1 MKAVLLHGL
10 GQTARDWRA
19 VMDRIPALEMEC
31 PELSSL
37 AEDGAVYSDLLAGL
51 ERRCAEL
58 PAPFCLCGLSL
69 GAMLALDYA
78 VRHGERVASLILIG
92 AQVRVPTRL
101 VDFQNLVF
109 RCMPKRA
116 FASMGLSKDGAIRLT
131 RSMRCSTSARSWAG
145 SRARRPSS
153 AGRGTERTAGRR
165 RNCRGS
171 CRTRSCASSRARG
184 TRSTGMRLRRSRRC
198 STKRWL
204 ERTARQPA

>member
-37 AEDGAVYSDLLAGL
+37 AEDGAVYSDLLASL
-51 ERRCAEL
+51 ERRCGEL

-116 FASMGLSKDGAIRLT
+116 FASMGLSKDGAIRLA
-131 RSMRCSTSARSWAG
+131 RSMRSLDFSAKLGGIACPAAVVCGERDRANRGAAEELQRLLPNAELRIIPGAG
-145 SRARRPSS
+145 HEVNRDAPE
-153 AGRGTERTAGRR
+153 ALAALLNEKMA
-165 RNCRGS
+165 
-171 CRTRSCASSRARG
+171 
-184 TRSTGMRLRRSRRC
+184 
-198 STKRWL
+198 
-204 ERTARQPA
+204 

>member
-31 PELSSL
+31 LELSSL

-78 VRHGERVASLILIG
+78 VRHGERVALLILIG

-131 RSMRCSTSARSWAG
+131 RSMRSLDFSAKLGGIACPAAVVCGERDRANRGAAEELQRLLPNAELRIIPGAG
-145 SRARRPSS
+145 HEVNRDAPE
-153 AGRGTERTAGRR
+153 ALAALLNEKMA
-165 RNCRGS
+165 
-171 CRTRSCASSRARG
+171 
-184 TRSTGMRLRRSRRC
+184 
-198 STKRWL
+198 
-204 ERTARQPA
+204 

>member
-31 PELSSL
+31 PELTSL
-37 AEDGAVYSDLLAGL
+37 AEDGAVYSDLLASL
-51 ERRCAEL
+51 ERRCGEL

-116 FASMGLSKDGAIRLT
+116 FAFVKFAIPFGPPLARLDRKKNRAISTTPPMIYGAA
-131 RSMRCSTSARSWAG
+131 ARYHG
-145 SRARRPSS
+145 SET
-153 AGRGTERTAGRR
+153 GR
-165 RNCRGS
+165 
-171 CRTRSCASSRARG
+171 
-184 TRSTGMRLRRSRRC
+184 
-198 STKRWL
+198 
-204 ERTARQPA
+204 

>member
-10 GQTARDWRA
+10 GQTARDWQA

-37 AEDGAVYSDLLAGL
+37 AEDGAVYSDLLADL

-58 PAPFCLCGLSL
+58 PAAFCLCGLSL

-78 VRHGERVASLILIG
+78 VRHGERVALLILIG

-116 FASMGLSKDGAIRLT
+116 FASMGLSKDGAIRLA
-131 RSMRCSTSARSWAG
+131 RSMRSLDFSAKLGGIACPATVVCGERDRANRGAAEELQRLLPNAELRIIPGAG
-145 SRARRPSS
+145 HEVNRDAPE
-153 AGRGTERTAGRR
+153 ALAALLNEKMA
-165 RNCRGS
+165 
-171 CRTRSCASSRARG
+171 
-184 TRSTGMRLRRSRRC
+184 
-198 STKRWL
+198 
-204 ERTARQPA
+204 

>member
-31 PELSSL
+31 LELSSL

-131 RSMRCSTSARSWAG
+131 RSMRSLDFSAKLGGIACPAAVVCGERDRANRGAAEELQRLLPNAELRIIPGAG
-145 SRARRPSS
+145 HEVNRDAPE
-153 AGRGTERTAGRR
+153 ALAALLNEKMA
-165 RNCRGS
+165 
-171 CRTRSCASSRARG
+171 
-184 TRSTGMRLRRSRRC
+184 
-198 STKRWL
+198 
-204 ERTARQPA
+204 

>member
-31 PELSSL
+31 LELSSL

-78 VRHGERVASLILIG
+78 VRHGERVALLILIG

-116 FASMGLSKDGAIRLT
+116 FASMGLSKDGAIRLA
-131 RSMRCSTSARSWAG
+131 RSMRSLDFSAKLGGIACPAAVVCGERDRANRGAAEELQRLLPNAELRIIPGAG
-145 SRARRPSS
+145 HEVNRDAPE
-153 AGRGTERTAGRR
+153 ALAALLNEKMA
-165 RNCRGS
+165 
-171 CRTRSCASSRARG
+171 
-184 TRSTGMRLRRSRRC
+184 
-198 STKRWL
+198 
-204 ERTARQPA
+204 